1 MLRHTLSP
9 MRIITGLAVIAAAI
23 LIYMTLNPD
32 LSVEPVPSSDARA
45 PFGTMFDLHNRS
57 IAILYDLSSTYCV
70 NSFQAPQNEPALPNG
85 AIHLGVASQGVTLRD
100 LSRGDTAVLPI
111 ENVFS
116 GTPGSE
122 VDLVFSITFQPGWRI
137 AQKER
142 RYRFHGTE
150 GQDKTWTW
158 KQVPLGSRCG

>member
-1 MLRHTLSP
+1 MRYTFSP
-9 MRIITGLAVIAAAI
+9 MRIITGLAVVAAAI
-23 LIYMTLNPD
+23 LIYLTLNPD
-32 LSVEPVPSSDARA
+32 LAVDPVPSSDAAA

-57 IAILYDLSSTYCV
+57 IAILYDLNSTYCV
-70 NSFQAPQNEPALPNG
+70 NSFQAPGNAPALPNG
-85 AIHLGVASQGVTLRD
+85 GIRLGVASQSVTLPD

-111 ENVFS
+111 ENEFS

-137 AQKER
+137 APKER

-158 KQVPLGSRCG
+158 KPMPLGSRCG